1 MTIPNLAG
9 VIKKDDIYQKGG
21 GSFKASYVAW
31 AKTSQL
37 LREHAPGWQFL
48 LCAKTPEEY
57 VWPAPDGT
65 GYLMCCFQKMGAD
78 LTTEESTTL
87 FPFPIMDNRNM
98 PVKLEKISSRILT
111 DSHRRALCACAAFTF
126 GLAYELWADEEVLEA
141 GAQPENPKPKTTTLQ
156 AINKQLAART
166 HNTPPPKDDGSLK
179 KTFLAFVKN
188 AKSVAKLDEYESK
201 LLARYEKGDITE
213 DDKDEIQAALITKK
227 DELEL

>member
-37 LREHAPGWQFL
+37 LREHAPGWSFHL
-48 LCAKTPEEY
+48 AAKDGNY
-57 VWPAPDGT
+57 VWQAPDGT
-65 GYLMCCFQKMGAD
+65 GYLMCYFAVDREHREKHGNMP
-78 LTTEESTTL
+78 L

-141 GAQPENPKPKTTTLQ
+141 GAKPEQKKPTTE
-156 AINKQLAART
+156 
-166 HNTPPPKDDGSLK
+166 PPANDGTLK
-179 KTFLAFVKN
+179 KTFYSALKTCPNLKKLEDYRESFTARHKEGKLTDTERDELLERYMETEEILM
-188 AKSVAKLDEYESK
+188 AKS
-201 LLARYEKGDITE
+201 
-213 DDKDEIQAALITKK
+213 
-227 DELEL
+227 

>member
-37 LREHAPGWQFL
+37 LREHAPGWSFHL
-48 LCAKTPEEY
+48 AAKDGNY
-57 VWPAPDGT
+57 VWEAPDGT
-65 GYLMCCFQKMGAD
+65 GYLMCYFAVDREHREKHGNMP
-78 LTTEESTTL
+78 L

-98 PVKLEKISSRILT
+98 PVKLEKISSRIFT

-141 GAQPENPKPKTTTLQ
+141 GIQPEKPKSERNWRAQPETKPPATQDRTKELF
-156 AINKQLAART
+156 AKALDNAKDLSDLERIRGQLAA
-166 HNTPPPKDDGSLK
+166 KYSDK
-179 KTFLAFVKN
+179 KITDSEHEELMEAFFNRETELRK
-188 AKSVAKLDEYESK
+188 KS
-201 LLARYEKGDITE
+201 
-213 DDKDEIQAALITKK
+213 
-227 DELEL
+227 

>member
-37 LREHAPGWQFL
+37 LREHAPGWFFHL
-48 LCAKTPEEY
+48 SAKEGNV
-57 VWPAPDGT
+57 VWEAPDGT
-65 GYLMCCFQKMGAD
+65 GYLMCYFGFS
-78 LTTEESTTL
+78 TSREHREEQSEVTPL

-126 GLAYELWADEEVLEA
+126 GLAYELWADEEIGENVT
-141 GAQPENPKPKTTTLQ
+141 QPTPKKTASSQSLKDLFLSS
-156 AINKQLAART
+156 INKAKDKHELDDLKDKITARHAA
-166 HNTPPPKDDGSLK
+166 K
-179 KTFLAFVKN
+179 
-188 AKSVAKLDEYESK
+188 
-201 LLARYEKGDITE
+201 
-213 DDKDEIQAALITKK
+213 ALTDAER
-227 DELEL
+227 DELFELL

>member
-37 LREHAPGWQFL
+37 LREHAPGWSFHL
-48 LCAKTPEEY
+48 AAKDGNY
-57 VWPAPDGT
+57 VWEAPDGT
-65 GYLMCCFQKMGAD
+65 GYLMCYFAVDREHREKHGNMP
-78 LTTEESTTL
+78 L

-98 PVKLEKISSRILT
+98 PVKLEKISSRIFT

-141 GAQPENPKPKTTTLQ
+141 GAQPENPKPKTT
-156 AINKQLAART
+156 
-166 HNTPPPKDDGSLK
+166 NTPPPKDDGSLK

-188 AKSVAKLDEYESK
+188 AKSVAKLDEYERK

>member
-37 LREHAPGWQFL
+37 LREHAPGWSFHL
-48 LCAKTPEEY
+48 AAKDGNY
-57 VWPAPDGT
+57 VWQAPDGT
-65 GYLMCCFQKMGAD
+65 GYLMCYFAVDREHREKHGNMP
-78 LTTEESTTL
+78 L

-98 PVKLEKISSRILT
+98 PVKLEKISSRIFT

-141 GAQPENPKPKTTTLQ
+141 GVQPEKPK
-156 AINKQLAART
+156 AKAS
-166 HNTPPPKDDGSLK
+166 NTPPPNDGSLK
-179 KTFLAFVKN
+179 KTFASAIKAANDLKSLEN
-188 AKSVAKLDEYESK
+188 YRAKFTTRHEQGGLTD
-201 LLARYEKGDITE
+201 TE
-213 DDKDEIQAALITKK
+213 R
-227 DELEL
+227 DELLEAYMEKEESLAAR